1 MRHFTPKRRFHSRAI
16 LTIFLLKRGKY
27 FLQIFIY
34 TPFANDTAI
43 LNDWNLG
50 FNSDANLISAVSLAK
65 RV

>member
-1 MRHFTPKRRFHSRAI
+1 MK
-16 LTIFLLKRGKY
+16 
-27 FLQIFIY
+27 Y

-65 RV
+65 RVYLYFLIRFSASFD